1 MSSGGNT
8 GENSGEK
15 KEQNQ
20 DKNSRKK
27 EIVFSYLKDIG
38 VSVLI
43 VLIIGFILY
52 SFSGIWPPMVAIKS
66 ESMEPHMNKGDLV
79 VIVDQ
84 QKFIPSGVETQCTCG
99 IITNQQGQNI
109 GYNRFGMAG
118 DVIVYI
124 PNGDPNR
131 QPVIHRAMMFVEK
144 GEKIKIQDKNII
156 ADHTGFLTKG
166 DNNQFYDQVG
176 GISTIV
182 KTKWIK
188 GKAKY
193 RLPYLGTVRLLF
205 PF

>member
-1 MSSGGNT
+1 MSSEGTRRGT
-8 GENSGEK
+8 E
-15 KEQNQ
+15 EQNK
-20 DKNSRKK
+20 DKKSGKK
-27 EIVFSYLKDIG
+27 EILFIYLKDIS

-43 VLIIGFILY
+43 VLIIAFLLY

-66 ESMEPHMNKGDLV
+66 ESMEPNMNKGDLI

-84 QKFIPSGVETQCTCG
+84 QKFVPSGVETQCNCG
-99 IITNQQGQNI
+99 IITSQNGQNI
-109 GYNRFGMAG
+109 NYNRFGMAG
-118 DVIVYI
+118 DVVVYI

-131 QPVIHRAMMFVEK
+131 QPVIHRAMMFVKK
-144 GEKIKIQDKNII
+144 GDKIKFEDRTIT
-156 ADHTGFLTKG
+156 ADHSGFLTKG

-176 GISTIV
+176 GISEIV
-182 KTKWIK
+182 KPEWIQ